1 MEMGKAISQKI
12 REAIKAKLIDLGN
25 YVDEELPD
33 YIMVMI
39 ANKKTEEQMKDDL
52 ALFLGANTDK
62 FTGWLQGVLTKL
74 QAARN
79 EQKVKKEKAKEKKKS
94 KKKDGKKEKTRRHS
108 ADGSKE
114 SGSKGDKEVDDSSG
128 AKHGSSEK
136 TVEVPEKATGEV
148 VEGEGG
154 PGTSIQSQDHAG
166 KPSVTLPATA
176 TAAKPASILKR
187 LPSSEPVISLVP
199 DTNDF
204 LAEEIEKNDA
214 VKRATAETTE
224 TASVTLPAK
233 RESST
238 AKPTSEVPRKTPERA
253 AGGASPVI
261 VSAARS
267 VDKPHQNVIVTLG
280 TRGRVSQNPVPARGP
295 VKSRLGIPA
304 MKQRGNVQEHPRPS
318 SSNMSAV
325 LKITGVPTKRKGP
338 GSVIGQVIHDEED
351 SDDEPAVKRLAS
363 TVKPRRRQALPK
375 TKQNSTVLLKKA
387 MTQAQ
392 ESTSVFPV
400 AGQFAEPV
408 RMIVR
413 SASQSGSMK
422 IVARSIPADRDNS
435 SIATSSAHKKI
446 FSRAVGATGLSTAK
460 PKAKPPVEEKVA
472 VTVRPL
478 GLMSRSRFKEAKE
491 RNFDAHEYQRVE
503 SEKEDA
509 GGRESVLEVIE
520 QQPEEQQVEEKEDEA
535 DMMEDEKKITV
546 RDDDD
551 EGLETERQ
559 IMEIIEAS
567 EQADVTEELPLAVE
581 GEFVEQEVRRE
592 GAEEEEEEEEMEE
605 EVEVEEVEKRVP
617 QEPTGDTRTTT
628 IVRPIQFDTL
638 SVMQK
643 RTSPPQA
650 VPVLPTPI
658 EDVNPRFIVTLEG
671 RRKGMAFPFESSERN
686 SRLASA
692 TPFQSSRL
700 LPSDMK
706 LHLLNSSLEQSE
718 VGELEEMET
727 VEEEE
732 DSFFL
737 YDSTTP
743 LPSYHHVVQKHHP
756 IYEKEV
762 TVGRVQPSQHLIK
775 DPTYTPPQPKVAPVT
790 FSLQESDE
798 DQDHGQDVAEEIKER
813 CKFWPACKNGSDCP
827 YIHPSKPCRTFPNCK
842 FGDKCLFI
850 HPNCKFDA
858 TCMNPSCPYTHATR
872 TKPAQVIIQTPP
884 VRAVPRFKPTLQS
897 KTVCKFHPNCR
908 NVKCPFLHPKM
919 CHFGRECKRPDCK
932 FTHSSIASRSAMK
945 WTKDKHISE
954 RQFASKATSLPGH
967 HPS

>member
-74 QAARN
+74 QAARD

-94 KKKDGKKEKTRRHS
+94 KKKDSKKEKTRRHS

-114 SGSKGDKEVDDSSG
+114 SSSKEDKEVDDSSG
-128 AKHGSSEK
+128 AKHESSEK
-136 TVEVPEKATGEV
+136 TVEVPEKATREV
-148 VEGEGG
+148 VEGEDG
-154 PGTSIQSQDHAG
+154 PGTSIQSQDNAG
-166 KPSVTLPATA
+166 KPSASLPAAA
-176 TAAKPASILKR
+176 TAVKPASSLKR

-238 AKPTSEVPRKTPERA
+238 AKPTSEVPRKAPERA
-253 AGGASPVI
+253 AGEASPVI

-280 TRGRVSQNPVPARGP
+280 TRGRVSQNPVPAKGP

-304 MKQRGNVQEHPRPS
+304 MKQRGNAQEHPRPS

-325 LKITGVPTKRKGP
+325 VKITGIPTKRKGP

-351 SDDEPAVKRLAS
+351 SDDEPPVKRLAS

-392 ESTSVFPV
+392 ESTSVFPA

-435 SIATSSAHKKI
+435 SIATSNSQKKL

-460 PKAKPPVEEKVA
+460 AKSKQLVEEKVA

-509 GGRESVLEVIE
+509 SRRESVLEVIE

-535 DMMEDEKKITV
+535 DIMEDEKEITV
-546 RDDDD
+546 RDDDDD

-567 EQADVTEELPLAVE
+567 EQADVSEELPLAVE

-592 GAEEEEEEEEMEE
+592 EAEEEEEEEEMEEEVEVE

-628 IVRPIQFDTL
+628 IVRPIQFETL

-650 VPVLPTPI
+650 APVLPTPM
-658 EDVNPRFIVTLEG
+658 EDTNPRFIVTLEG
-671 RRKGMAFPFESSERN
+671 RRKGMAFPFESSERTP
-686 SRLASA
+686 RLASA

-700 LPSDMK
+700 LPSDLK
-706 LHLLNSSLEQSE
+706 LHLLNSSLEQIE
-718 VGELEEMET
+718 AGELEEMEA

-732 DSFFL
+732 DSFFV
-737 YDSTTP
+737 YDSTAP
-743 LPSYHHVVQKHHP
+743 LPSYHQVVQKHHP

-798 DQDHGQDVAEEIKER
+798 DQDHGQDVAEEIRER

-827 YIHPSKPCRTFPNCK
+827 YIHPSKPCR
-842 FGDKCLFI
+842 
-850 HPNCKFDA
+850 
-858 TCMNPSCPYTHATR
+858 
-872 TKPAQVIIQTPP
+872 
-884 VRAVPRFKPTLQS
+884 
-897 KTVCKFHPNCR
+897 
-908 NVKCPFLHPKM
+908 
-919 CHFGRECKRPDCK
+919 
-932 FTHSSIASRSAMK
+932 
-945 WTKDKHISE
+945 
-954 RQFASKATSLPGH
+954 
-967 HPS
+967 

>member
-74 QAARN
+74 QAARD

-94 KKKDGKKEKTRRHS
+94 KKKDSKKEKTRRHS

-114 SGSKGDKEVDDSSG
+114 SSSKEDKEVDDSSG
-128 AKHGSSEK
+128 AKHESSEK
-136 TVEVPEKATGEV
+136 TVEVPEKATREV
-148 VEGEGG
+148 VEGEDG
-154 PGTSIQSQDHAG
+154 PGTSIQSQDNAG
-166 KPSVTLPATA
+166 KPSASLPATA
-176 TAAKPASILKR
+176 TAVKPASSLKR

-238 AKPTSEVPRKTPERA
+238 AKPTSEVPRKAPERA
-253 AGGASPVI
+253 AGEASPVI

-304 MKQRGNVQEHPRPS
+304 MKQRGNAQEHPRPS
-318 SSNMSAV
+318 LSNMSAV
-325 LKITGVPTKRKGP
+325 VKITGIPTKRKGP

-351 SDDEPAVKRLAS
+351 SDDEPPVKRLAS

-392 ESTSVFPV
+392 ESTSVFPA

-435 SIATSSAHKKI
+435 SVATSSAQKKL

-460 PKAKPPVEEKVA
+460 AKAKPPMEEKVA

-509 GGRESVLEVIE
+509 GRRESVLEVVE

-535 DMMEDEKKITV
+535 DIMEDEKGITV

-559 IMEIIEAS
+559 IMEIIEAT

-581 GEFVEQEVRRE
+581 GGFVEQE
-592 GAEEEEEEEEMEE
+592 
-605 EVEVEEVEKRVP
+605 
-617 QEPTGDTRTTT
+617 EPTGDTRTTT
-628 IVRPIQFDTL
+628 IVRPIQFETL

-650 VPVLPTPI
+650 APVLPTPM
-658 EDVNPRFIVTLEG
+658 EDTNPRFIVTLEG
-671 RRKGMAFPFESSERN
+671 RRKGMAFPFESSERTP
-686 SRLASA
+686 RLASA

-700 LPSDMK
+700 LPSDLK
-706 LHLLNSSLEQSE
+706 LHLLNSSLEQIE
-718 VGELEEMET
+718 AGELEEMEA

-737 YDSTTP
+737 YDSTAP
-743 LPSYHHVVQKHHP
+743 LPSYHQVVQKHHP

-798 DQDHGQDVAEEIKER
+798 DHGQDVAEEIRER

-842 FGDKCLFI
+842 FGDKCVFI

-872 TKPAQVIIQTPP
+872 TKPAQVIIQTPQ

-908 NVKCPFLHPKM
+908 NVKCPFLHPKVSM
-919 CHFGRECKRPDCK
+919 CHFGRECRRPDCK

-945 WTKDKHISE
+945 WTKDKHISQ
-954 RQFASKATSLPGH
+954 RQFVSKATSLPGH